1 MQLLKRNHF
10 VHLARC
16 FHRFSSIGNETDVK
30 LRFFFFFS
38 FFSTSSSCTK
48 ILLWIDVE
56 EWENKIKTNETN
68 SNTKP
73 RWTNLTIG
81 SVFFFFRI
89 FFLSFFDIFFL
100 EFAFDLRRNE
110 KFLAIFR
117 ATQPSKVIDIV
128 WWQKEHIS
136 IIFLFETE
144 MPFDR
149 KGFQNGLC
157 LYRTD
162 PKTNTEIFICHS
174 IYVWLL
180 WLPKVFGHCITF
192 AVNSMESSSL
202 HSVFLI
208 SCFQSIKK
216 QNERRRNQFQ
226 FTMHALKQICS
237 AMMMMM
243 MPNDELLHDHEN
255 LWRKKQNYINI
266 IMRFC

>member
-1 MQLLKRNHF
+1 MWSFDFFSSSHSFPLLLL
-10 VHLARC
+10 VQ
-16 FHRFSSIGNETDVK
+16 RFSCELMLKSEKTKSKRMKQTPIPSQGERTSPSV
-30 LRFFFFFS
+30 RFFFSSEFS
-38 FFSTSSSCTK
+38 FSLSLIYSFSN
-48 ILLWIDVE
+48 LLSI
-56 EWENKIKTNETN
+56 WE
-68 SNTKP
+68 
-73 RWTNLTIG
+73 
-81 SVFFFFRI
+81 
-89 FFLSFFDIFFL
+89 
-100 EFAFDLRRNE
+100 RNE

-237 AMMMMM
+237 AMMM
-243 MPNDELLHDHEN
+243 PNDELLHDHEN